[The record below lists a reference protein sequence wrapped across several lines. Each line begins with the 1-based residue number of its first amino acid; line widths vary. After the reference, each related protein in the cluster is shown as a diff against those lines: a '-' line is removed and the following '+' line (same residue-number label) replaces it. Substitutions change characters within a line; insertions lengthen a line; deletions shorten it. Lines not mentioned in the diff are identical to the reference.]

1 MTETT
6 IQEKARLV
14 AGASTWKT
22 VASGS
27 DLPALLLADGPHG
40 LRSQGAEGDSLGI
53 GDSLPAVC
61 FPPAVALGSTW
72 NPELIERVGAAL
84 GDEAARLGVQVLLGP
99 GMNIKRSPLGGRNF
113 EYFSE
118 DPRLTGELA
127 TALVR
132 GIQSRGVA
140 ATPKHFAANN
150 QETDRMRVDVTVSRR
165 ALREIYLSAFERVV
179 REAKPWALMSAYNR
193 VNGVFA
199 SENRWL
205 LDEVLREQWGF
216 DGLVMSDWGAV
227 DDPAAAVAAGLDLE
241 MPPSGRHDRIVS
253 AVTGGRL
260 DESAL
265 DTAIERLRVL
275 AQRTAAPR
283 PLGTVEDAEQVALEA
298 AGEAITLLKND
309 GVLPLEDGSVRLLV
323 VGEFART
330 PRFQGGGSS
339 RVRPTAVTN
348 VLDSLR
354 RMSGGDVAFCP
365 GFSLSGEVDEALAD
379 AAVEAARD
387 ADVVLA
393 FLGLPDHAES
403 EGFDRAG
410 LTLPADQLALLR
422 RLGESGAR
430 VIVVLSNGGVVD
442 VASWRDDVDAIV
454 EGWLLGQA
462 GGTAMAEVLLGRVSP
477 SGRLAESIPLRL
489 EDTPSHLTFP
499 GRDGQV
505 LYGEDVYVGYRG
517 YDTRAVEVAYPF
529 GFGLSYTSFAYEGL
543 EIEPMGPNSWS
554 VSMRLRNAG
563 VRAGGEVVQLYVA
576 ADSSAVD
583 RPVHELRG
591 FRKVFLEPGESRTV
605 SWELEPRDFAFWNAR
620 FERWQVA
627 PGEYRIEV
635 GASSRDIR
643 LVGTVHSAGDG
654 VRDPLRL
661 DSTLGEW
668 SAHPVSA
675 PLLAQMRAAMPAG
688 AAEAAPELLE
698 MVRST
703 PVIKLTT
710 WGIGVTEETVR
721 DVVARANADPEGDE
735 PR

>member
-1 MTETT
+1 M
-6 IQEKARLV
+6 
-14 AGASTWKT
+14 
-22 VASGS
+22 
-27 DLPALLLADGPHG
+27 
-40 LRSQGAEGDSLGI
+40 
-53 GDSLPAVC
+53 
-61 FPPAVALGSTW
+61 
-72 NPELIERVGAAL
+72 
-84 GDEAARLGVQVLLGP
+84 
-99 GMNIKRSPLGGRNF
+99 
-113 EYFSE
+113 
-118 DPRLTGELA
+118 
-127 TALVR
+127 
-132 GIQSRGVA
+132 
-140 ATPKHFAANN
+140 
-150 QETDRMRVDVTVSRR
+150 
-165 ALREIYLSAFERVV
+165 
-179 REAKPWALMSAYNR
+179 
-193 VNGVFA
+193 
-199 SENRWL
+199 
-205 LDEVLREQWGF
+205 
-216 DGLVMSDWGAV
+216 
-227 DDPAAAVAAGLDLE
+227 
-241 MPPSGRHDRIVS
+241 
-253 AVTGGRL
+253 
-260 DESAL
+260 
-265 DTAIERLRVL
+265 
-275 AQRTAAPR
+275 
-283 PLGTVEDAEQVALEA
+283 
-298 AGEAITLLKND
+298 
-309 GVLPLEDGSVRLLV
+309 
-323 VGEFART
+323 
-330 PRFQGGGSS
+330 
-339 RVRPTAVTN
+339 
-348 VLDSLR
+348 DSLR

-410 LTLPADQLALLR
+410 LTLLADQLALLR

-430 VIVVLSNGGVVD
+430 VVVVLSNGGVVD